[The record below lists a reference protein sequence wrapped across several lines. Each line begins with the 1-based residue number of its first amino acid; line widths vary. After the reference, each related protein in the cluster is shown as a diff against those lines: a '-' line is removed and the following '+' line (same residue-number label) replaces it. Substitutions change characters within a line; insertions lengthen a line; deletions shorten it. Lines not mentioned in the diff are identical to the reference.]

1 MIDLL
6 EIALNVLKMHVKH
19 VSSIYQQIHTNLHI
33 SIYIYAMKESV
44 ISVLETYF

>member
-33 SIYIYAMKESV
+33 SYAMKESV